1 MRQLMWSLAALAVA
15 SLGGVGFAEDSNQAL
30 ADAVARE
37 IQSSRAARGYHLDIE
52 TLDGTVTVSGE
63 VSRQADRDAVVDLIR
78 GHEGV
83 RSVRDKIT
91 VRDGSARAVVGFD
104 GAPAIPSA
112 SAEGP
117 VQQVVEPEPVMDY
130 AGGIAP
136 FSDAPALP
144 PYAWPSY
151 TPYNNF
157 ASVAYQT
164 QYPSGA
170 WPFIGPP
177 YPYPMI
183 PSGWRRV
190 SLTWKKGYWWMKFHA
205 HGCH

>member
-1 MRQLMWSLAALAVA
+1 MGSLAAIAVA
-15 SLGGVGFAEDSNQAL
+15 GLAGVGNADSNQEL
-30 ADAVARE
+30 ADVVARQ
-37 IQSSRAARGYHLDIE
+37 IRSSGKVHGYSLDIQ
-52 TLDGTVTVSGE
+52 TNLGVVTVTGSVASNH
-63 VSRQADRDAVVDLIR
+63 DREAVVDLVR
-78 GHEGV
+78 AQQGV
-83 RSVRDKIT
+83 LAVRDRISVQDAAT
-91 VRDGSARAVVGFD
+91 RPVADFEE
-104 GAPAIPSA
+104 PMPMPPSNVT
-112 SAEGP
+112 EGP
-117 VQQVVEPEPVMDY
+117 EQQVIEPEPVMDY

-136 FSDAPALP
+136 YSDAPVMP
-144 PYAWPSY
+144 PYAWPAY

-190 SLTWKKGYWWMKFHA
+190 TLTWKKGYWWMRFNA
-205 HGCH
+205 H